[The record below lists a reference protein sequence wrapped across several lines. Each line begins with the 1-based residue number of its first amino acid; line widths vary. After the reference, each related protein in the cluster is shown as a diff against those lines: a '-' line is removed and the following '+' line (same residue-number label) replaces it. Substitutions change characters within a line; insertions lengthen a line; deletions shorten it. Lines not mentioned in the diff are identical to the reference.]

1 VKLLQKFA
9 TTLFWNTVYVHVNCY
24 LVLSFLNWTR
34 ENEPRWRVSFFC
46 SSLFFYSGVKSSIR
60 TAATANGRAPCS
72 INEMLLTTEWTVRYT
87 DRGQSRLQWRQLGHK
102 KTIDRDCMVPRS
114 AADRG
119 HGGERCLLYTISAT
133 KWSGQTR
140 SGPNHI
146 SRRRAG
152 SGRYFFSL
160 SASFNVPALLLLSR
174 MPSCQYAED
183 LIGAPREKK

>member
-1 VKLLQKFA
+1 
-9 TTLFWNTVYVHVNCY
+9 
-24 LVLSFLNWTR
+24 
-34 ENEPRWRVSFFC
+34 
-46 SSLFFYSGVKSSIR
+46 
-60 TAATANGRAPCS
+60 
-72 INEMLLTTEWTVRYT
+72 MLLTTEWTVRYT

-183 LIGAPREKK
+183 LIGAPREKKIIKNKCVKGVEGSVRACVTMASPIQIPYTVAVLVK